1 MAVVAPITPAPD
13 GGGTAPKANH
23 ERSLGQLTGDL
34 MNQVAALMHDE
45 LALAKVEM
53 AEKGKRAGLGAGLS
67 SASGVAAFFG
77 AGCLTACAVAAL
89 SLVMPVWAAAL
100 IVGVVYLVIAG
111 VVFLLGR
118 NQMRR
123 AAPPVPEQT
132 VESLKED
139 VECLKTH
146 ARSTRT

>member
-1 MAVVAPITPAPD
+1 M
-13 GGGTAPKANH
+13 GTAPKGDH

-34 MNQVAALMHDE
+34 VNQVATLMRDE
-45 LALAKVEM
+45 LGLAKVEM
-53 AEKGKRAGLGAGLS
+53 AEKGKWAGVGAGLS

-100 IVGVVYLVIAG
+100 IVGGFYLAVAG

-123 AAPPVPEQT
+123 AAPPVPEET

-139 VECLKTH
+139 VECLKAH
-146 ARSTRT
+146 ARSTRP